1 MEVSWYMQEKKKVK
15 NIQRGS
21 DANRFTIMH
30 ESLRMFFIYF
40 HLLFIFIG

>member
-1 MEVSWYMQEKKKVK
+1 MEVSWYMQEKKKWK
-15 NIQRGS
+15 TNRGEVMQI
-21 DANRFTIMH
+21 DLH